1 MNIDHDK
8 ILKLKSNRIKLGQTL
23 GDLGDAVSSFGE
35 NIYDAATSINT
46 LQAGIQAVIGTSE
59 RVATVL
65 QKLAENA
72 TALENRYSA
81 LNNTF
86 GLSSKSAAQFGYQ
99 LETISAEFK
108 VGIETTIKYAKNLNT
123 IAAGFV
129 GGDKAITGYRKNLF
143 EAQKIMVT
151 QLGVTSAAAAGY
163 ELYASTIA
171 ESGKD
176 QLDNQLNIA
185 AAIEDATGLTGT
197 YRDLVQDI
205 GNLTANLQIQ
215 FGRIPGSLELA
226 VLKSRALGL
235 SMADLNKTGET
246 LLNIEQSVGNELEYQ
261 ALTGR
266 RLVDDQGES
275 LTNLY
280 RQAQFRGNAN
290 DMADIMNQILEQEGE
305 HLKTNFM
312 GRQAMSKLLG
322 IDEATLSRSMQKKN
336 VLDKMQDTLVGE
348 DVFAMTPEELIAAS
362 ERMGDKL
369 KAEEKDAI
377 LEQRTTDQLIYE
389 EMQSL
394 NSNIV
399 KAILGERGA
408 AAAVELVGDTRSDL
422 QSAVKNVKDFQ
433 TSISSPGFASFLGA
447 TQQFAEVEKGVNSML
462 KELSDVIPG
471 FNTIIKG
478 IGDILTSLPTVGK
491 TLKLIGDFVGGV
503 YTAAESAAGIGDYP
517 TKLTPPATMTARN
530 AVAANDAVIQFN
542 PQDKFMSIAGGNAM
556 IAGTNAGGNQALA
569 NQLSGGGGG
578 ITDDQINKLAN
589 SIAYA
594 MKGVTI
600 TTDSLY
606 QANSVNGDRFA

>member
-8 ILKLKSNRIKLGQTL
+8 ILKLKSNRIKLGSGL
-23 GDLGDAVSSFGE
+23 DDLGNALAGASK
-35 NIYDAATSINT
+35 NIYDAATGINS
-46 LQAGIQAVIGTSE
+46 LQAGIQATIGITD
-59 RVATVL
+59 RLATLLYNVA
-65 QKLAENA
+65 KNA
-72 TALENRYSA
+72 TALEQRYSA
-81 LNNTF
+81 LNTTF
-86 GLSSKSAAQFGYQ
+86 GVSSKSAAQFGYQ

-151 QLGVTSAAAAGY
+151 QLGVTEVAAAGY

-171 ESGKD
+171 ESGKG

-185 AAIEDATGLTGT
+185 AAIEDTTGMTGT

-205 GNLTANLQIQ
+205 GNLSANLQIQ

-235 SMADLNKTGET
+235 SMSDLNKTGET

-266 RLVDDQGES
+266 RLVNDQGES

-280 RQAQFRGNAN
+280 REAQFRGNAN
-290 DMADIMNQILEQEGE
+290 DMADIMNQILEQEGK
-305 HLKTNFM
+305 HLETNFM

-322 IDEATLSRSMQKKN
+322 IDEAVLSRSIQKKN
-336 VLDKMQDTLVGE
+336 VLDKMQDELGE

-362 ERMGDKL
+362 ERMKDKL
-369 KAEEKDAI
+369 TADEKDAI
-377 LEQRTTDQLIYE
+377 QEQRTTDQLVLA
-389 EMQSL
+389 EMKSL

-399 KAILGERGA
+399 KAVLGDREDVLGERGA
-408 AAAVELVGDTRSDL
+408 AAAAKLVGDTRSDV
-422 QSAVKNVKDFQ
+422 QGAVGNIKQFQ
-433 TSISSPGFASFLGA
+433 EAISGPGFAGFIGA
-447 TQQFAEVEKGVNSML
+447 TQQFGVAV
-462 KELSDVIPG
+462 KETKSLLTDFADVIPY
-471 FNTIIKG
+471 
-478 IGDILTSLPTVGK
+478 IGDKIA
-491 TLKLIGDFVGGV
+491 KLIPTF
-503 YTAAESAAGIGDYP
+503 I
-517 TKLTPPATMTARN
+517 TKLVDETSKLAEIGKSRNKLPVDDGGPASI
-530 AVAANDAVIQFN
+530 AANDAVIQFN

-569 NQLSGGGGG
+569 NQLSGGGG

>member
-8 ILKLKSNRIKLGQTL
+8 ILKLKSNRIKLGQGF
-23 GDLGDAVSSFGE
+23 GDLADALAGASK
-35 NIYDAATSINT
+35 NIYDAATGIDS
-46 LQAGIQAVIGTSE
+46 LQAGIQATIGITDRLAVVLY
-59 RVATVL
+59 RVA
-65 QKLAENA
+65 QNA
-72 TALENRYSA
+72 TALEQRYSA
-81 LNNTF
+81 LNTTF
-86 GLSSKSAAQFGYQ
+86 GVSSKSAAQFGYQ

-108 VGIETTIKYAKNLNT
+108 VGIETTIQYAKNLNT

-129 GGDKAITGYRKNLF
+129 GGNAAITGYRKNLF

-151 QLGVTSAAAAGY
+151 QLGVTETAAAGY

-185 AAIEDATGLTGT
+185 ASIEKSTGLTGT

-205 GNLTANLQIQ
+205 GNLSANLQIQ

-235 SMADLNKTGET
+235 SMSDLNKTGEA

-266 RLVDDQGES
+266 RLVNDQDES

-280 RQAQFRGNAN
+280 RQAQMRGNAN

-305 HLKTNFM
+305 HLETNFM

-322 IDEATLSRSMQKKN
+322 IDEAVLSRSMQKKN
-336 VLDKMQDTLVGE
+336 VLDRIEAETGK
-348 DVFAMTPEELIAAS
+348 DVFAMKPDEILKIAEDLNLEEDDIDLL
-362 ERMGDKL
+362 R
-369 KAEEKDAI
+369 
-377 LEQRTTDQLIYE
+377 EQRTTDQLLLD
-389 EMQSL
+389 EMKSL
-394 NSNIV
+394 NSKIV
-399 KAILGERGA
+399 KGVLGSGEDAAGA
-408 AAAVELVGDTRSDL
+408 AAAAALVGSTRSDL
-422 QSAVKNVKDFQ
+422 QEAVGNIEQFQ
-433 TSISSPGFASFLGA
+433 QAISGPGFASFIGA
-447 TQQFAEVEKGVNSML
+447 TQQFGVAV
-462 KELSDVIPG
+462 KETKSLLTAFADIIPYLGDKLAGLIPG
-471 FNTIIKG
+471 FIKRFTEETI
-478 IGDILTSLPTVGK
+478 
-491 TLKLIGDFVGGV
+491 KL
-503 YTAAESAAGIGDYP
+503 AGIGKFPEKLPDAGTGVAN
-517 TKLTPPATMTARN
+517 TKLD
-530 AVAANDAVIQFN
+530 DAVIQFN

-556 IAGTNAGGNQALA
+556 IAGTNVGGNQALA
-569 NQLSGGGGG
+569 NQLSSSGG

>member
-8 ILKLKSNRIKLGQTL
+8 ILKLKSNRIKLGQGL
-23 GDLGDAVSSFGE
+23 GDLGDAAASFGE
-35 NIYDAATSINT
+35 NIYDAATSINS
-46 LQAGIQAVIGTSE
+46 LQAGIQATIGTSE

-65 QKLAENA
+65 QKVAENA

-205 GNLTANLQIQ
+205 GNLSANLQIQ

-266 RLVDDQGES
+266 RLVNDQGES

-280 RQAQFRGNAN
+280 REAQFRGNAN
-290 DMADIMNQILEQEGE
+290 DMADIMNQILEQEGK
-305 HLKTNFM
+305 HLETNFM

-322 IDEATLSRSMQKKN
+322 IDEAVLSRSIQKKN
-336 VLDKMQDTLVGE
+336 VLDKMQDELGE

-362 ERMGDKL
+362 ERMKDKL
-369 KAEEKDAI
+369 TADEKDAI
-377 LEQRTTDQLIYE
+377 QEQRTTDQLIYE
-389 EMQSL
+389 EIQSL

-399 KAILGERGA
+399 KAVLGERGA

-422 QSAVKNVKDFQ
+422 EGAVKNVKDFQ

-447 TQQFAEVEKGVNSML
+447 TQQFAVVEKGVNSML
-462 KELSDVIPG
+462 KEMSDVIPG
-471 FNTIIKG
+471 FNKIVKG

-517 TKLTPPATMTARN
+517 TKLTQPATMTARG
-530 AVAANDAVIQFN
+530 AIAANDAVIQFN

-569 NQLSGGGGG
+569 NQLSGGGG

-606 QANSVNGDRFA
+606 QANSVNGDRFS

>member
-8 ILKLKSNRIKLGQTL
+8 ILKLKSNRIKLGSGL
-23 GDLGDAVSSFGE
+23 DDLGNALAGASK
-35 NIYDAATSINT
+35 NIYDAATGINS
-46 LQAGIQAVIGTSE
+46 LQAGIQATIGITD
-59 RVATVL
+59 RLATLLYNVAKNATVL
-65 QKLAENA
+65 EQ
-72 TALENRYSA
+72 RYSA
-81 LNNTF
+81 LNTTF
-86 GLSSKSAAQFGYQ
+86 GVSSKSAAQFGYQ

-151 QLGVTSAAAAGY
+151 QLGVTEAAATGY

-171 ESGKD
+171 ESGKG
-176 QLDNQLNIA
+176 QLENQLNIA

-205 GNLTANLQIQ
+205 GNLSANLQIQ

-266 RLVDDQGES
+266 RLVNDQGES

-280 RQAQFRGNAN
+280 REAQFRGNAN
-290 DMADIMNQILEQEGE
+290 DMADIMNQILEQEGK
-305 HLKTNFM
+305 HLETNFM

-322 IDEATLSRSMQKKN
+322 IDEAVLSRSIQKKN
-336 VLDKMQDTLVGE
+336 VLDKMQDELGE

-362 ERMGDKL
+362 ERMKDKL
-369 KAEEKDAI
+369 TADEKDAI
-377 LEQRTTDQLIYE
+377 QEQRTTDQLALAE
-389 EMQSL
+389 LKSL

-399 KAILGERGA
+399 KAVLGDREDVLGERGA
-408 AAAVELVGDTRSDL
+408 AAAAKLVGDTRSDV
-422 QSAVKNVKDFQ
+422 QGAVGNIKQFQ
-433 TSISSPGFASFLGA
+433 EAISGPGFAGFIGA
-447 TQQFAEVEKGVNSML
+447 TQQFGVAV
-462 KELSDVIPG
+462 KETKSLLTDFADVIPY
-471 FNTIIKG
+471 
-478 IGDILTSLPTVGK
+478 IGDKIA
-491 TLKLIGDFVGGV
+491 KLIPTF
-503 YTAAESAAGIGDYP
+503 I
-517 TKLTPPATMTARN
+517 TKLVDETSKLAEIGKSRNKLPVDDVGTTATM
-530 AVAANDAVIQFN
+530 NDAIIQFN
-542 PQDKFMSIAGGNAM
+542 PQDKFMSIAGGNTM

-569 NQLSGGGGG
+569 NQLSGGGG

-606 QANSVNGDRFA
+606 QANSVNGDRFS